1 MGMSSLRSSLIRL
14 AHQNPD
20 LRPHLLPLL
29 KEAVATKVPK
39 EIVDPESG
47 KNWEDLK
54 AEYEAT
60 IKKMYEDLNAL
71 DMLSN
76 WKEYKSLSDKIDLYR
91 KNVGARLDRL
101 RLRVEKA
108 KRGLRLS
115 SNPKHMAGFPSRG
128 DWGYLGPDSTTSAI
142 LRGDEVVGW
151 VVGKESRTSVRAPGS
166 PISMGTSVSMSYT
179 AYTLEGKQVGGRN
192 RNTNGALDEFHE
204 KSGI

>member
-1 MGMSSLRSSLIRL
+1 MSSLRSSLIRL
-14 AHQNPD
+14 AHSNPN
-20 LRPHLLPLL
+20 LRSHLLPLL

-47 KNWEDLK
+47 KNWEDLN
-54 AEYEAT
+54 AEYDAT

-71 DMLSN
+71 PTFSKAYDALS
-76 WKEYKSLSDKIDLYR
+76 KRIDTYR
-91 KNVGARLDRL
+91 KNVGGRLDRL

-128 DWGYLGPDSTTSAI
+128 DWGYLGSDSTASAI

-151 VVGKESRTSVRAPGS
+151 VVGKESSTPVRAPGAMY
-166 PISMGTSVSMSYT
+166 SMGTSVSTSYT
-179 AYTLEGKQVGGRN
+179 AYTFEGKQVGYGGS
-192 RNTNGALDEFHE
+192 RNTNGALDEFHK